1 MESPNVPKTLA
12 IARKLGWQFDIMST
26 SFFLSRRALKP
37 AAHSGM
43 PRWQDHL
50 FIALS
55 RTANDATDYFQNSD
69 RPGGRGGNAGHDL
82 DRLGVSNW
90 LAALDF
96 HRARGDVGGWKG
108 EPSVTL
114 LLDSRVASRWEEF
127 EWRIRVIAFTIWRR
141 KTSRRGWPRD
151 AIFWSTSASRMRLPW
166 RPIRTPSSFRCRV
179 SIRRISPIPQGKQV
193 VFACRSGK
201 RSVTA
206 SLAAQA
212 GGLRLRQ
219 ASRGRNAG
227 LEGRGIADQDRRLIA
242 PMTSMNKVFAD
253 LPVTIFEAM
262 SQLARDNNAINLGQG
277 FPDDPGPEDIRRAA
291 ADAVMDGYNQYPSM
305 MGIPELRQAIA
316 AHYGRWHGLVLDPM
330 TEVMV
335 TSGGTEALTSAIL
348 AVVEPGDEVVVFQP
362 VYDSYLPIIRQAGG
376 IPRLVRLEPPHW
388 RLTEEALR
396 SVFNHKTKAVLFN
409 NPLNPAAVVY
419 PREDLELLARFCQEF
434 DTVAICDE
442 VWEHVIFDGR
452 EHIPLITIPGMRE
465 RTIKVG
471 SAGKIFSLT
480 GWKIGF
486 VCAAPPL
493 LRVAAKVHQ
502 FLTFTTAPNLQAAVA
517 YGLGKPAD
525 YFHRDAQG
533 SGAQPRPSHQRAWRA
548 SASRCCG
555 RRAPISSP
563 STFRRSGSTR
573 PTRHSAS
580 AS

>member
-1 MESPNVPKTLA
+1 
-12 IARKLGWQFDIMST
+12 
-26 SFFLSRRALKP
+26 
-37 AAHSGM
+37 
-43 PRWQDHL
+43 
-50 FIALS
+50 
-55 RTANDATDYFQNSD
+55 
-69 RPGGRGGNAGHDL
+69 
-82 DRLGVSNW
+82 
-90 LAALDF
+90 
-96 HRARGDVGGWKG
+96 
-108 EPSVTL
+108 
-114 LLDSRVASRWEEF
+114 
-127 EWRIRVIAFTIWRR
+127 
-141 KTSRRGWPRD
+141 
-151 AIFWSTSASRMRLPW
+151 
-166 RPIRTPSSFRCRV
+166 
-179 SIRRISPIPQGKQV
+179 
-193 VFACRSGK
+193 
-201 RSVTA
+201 
-206 SLAAQA
+206 
-212 GGLRLRQ
+212 
-219 ASRGRNAG
+219 
-227 LEGRGIADQDRRLIA
+227 
-242 PMTSMNKVFAD
+242 
-253 LPVTIFEAM
+253 M

-305 MGIPELRQAIA
+305 MGIPELRQAIS
-316 AHYGRWHGLVLDPM
+316 AHYGRWHGLDLDPM

-348 AVVEPGDEVVVFQP
+348 AVVEPGDEVVAFQP

-434 DTVAICDE
+434 DTIAICDE

-452 EHIPLITIPGMRE
+452 EHIPLIAIPGMRD

-502 FLTFTTAPNLQAAVA
+502 FLTFTTAPNLQVAVA

-525 YFHRDAQG
+525 YFYRMRQELARSRDRLTQGLERIGFPVLRSQGTYFLTVDLSPLGLNETDEAFCKRIVTDYKVAAIPVSAFYEKDAVTSVVRFCFAKQDKTLDTALERLSDAVHR
-533 SGAQPRPSHQRAWRA
+533 R
-548 SASRCCG
+548 
-555 RRAPISSP
+555 
-563 STFRRSGSTR
+563 
-573 PTRHSAS
+573 
-580 AS
+580 